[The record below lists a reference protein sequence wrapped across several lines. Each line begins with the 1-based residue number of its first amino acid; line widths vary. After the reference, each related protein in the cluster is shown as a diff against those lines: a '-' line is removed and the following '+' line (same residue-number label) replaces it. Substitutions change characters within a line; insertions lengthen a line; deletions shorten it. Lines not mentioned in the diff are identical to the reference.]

1 MDAELSLVIGKEG
14 APSTCSFVVHFEHVG
29 SEPFR
34 ASSLVVT
41 QNTHERFQMRV
52 EVTLQAPVVNTGP
65 RTITARVTLLT
76 LLLCFTAMRLSIAT
90 VVVVLLWLR
99 RRLCFGFTDRWNIC
113 TSSQAHRGKSSRDIE
128 VMVVVV
134 DLMNRRCHYCLVV
147 VLVVLLTMRVIG
159 PGCRRVV
166 VFMIVRHTTGVF
178 RRLASY
184 TVEIV
189 WIIAV
194 HA

>member
-34 ASSLVVT
+34 ASRLVVT

-65 RTITARVTLLT
+65 RTITARITLLT
-76 LLLCFTAMRLSIAT
+76 LLLCLASMRLGIAT
-90 VVVVLLWLR
+90 VVIVLLWLR
-99 RRLCFGFTDRWNIC
+99 WRLCFGFTDGLNIC
-113 TSSQAHRGKSSRDIE
+113 TSSQAHRGKSARDIE
-128 VMVVVV
+128 VMVVVH
-134 DLMNRRCHYCLVV
+134 LMDRRCHNCLV

-159 PGCRRVV
+159 PGCSRVV
-166 VFMIVRHTTGVF
+166 VFMIVRHTAGVF

-189 WIIAV
+189 WVIAV